1 MSKLTTDLLPLLIP
15 VLIVRDVELKCV
27 SLRLPQ
33 TKPVII
39 AKTRRRACVKAR
51 EIRELVSIFSVVWE

>member
-15 VLIVRDVELKCV
+15 VLIVRDVEFKRA

-33 TKPVII
+33 TKPVTI
-39 AKTRRRACVKAR
+39 AKTRLRARVKAK
-51 EIRELVSIFSVVWE
+51 ETHELVSIFSVVWE